1 MMKVK
6 VIKPSR
12 LNGVDVAPGEEV
24 EIPDS
29 LAEAWLLAGRAK
41 VAVQKG
47 PGRPPKAKTP
57 EGQEGLELVQMSK
70 NKLVAMGKELGIDP
84 KEFKGLNKEEIA
96 AKIEEVMGKDDE
108 QDESRKG
115 QEGSEG
121 SQNTETQTPA

>member
-1 MMKVK
+1 MKVE

-12 LNGVDVAPGEEV
+12 LNGLDVAPGKEV
-24 EIPDS
+24 KIPDS
-29 LAEAWLLAGRAK
+29 LAEAWLLSGRAR

-47 PGRPPKAKTP
+47 PGRPPKAKLP
-57 EGQEGLELVQMSK
+57 EKQQEQELAQMSK
-70 NKLVAMGKELGIDP
+70 NKLVAMGKELGMDP

-96 AKIEEVMGKDDE
+96 AKIEEVTGKDDE
-108 QDESRKG
+108 EDESGEG